1 MNIEQRPSYS
11 TVQYMYNTKYR
22 AFTKRLSFSIF
33 RNECENN
40 YTVEEKNLGTC
51 HVVEDCSGTS
61 NPKFYFALLLLHPAH
76 GETRPQKTPKIPKKG
91 LKSAQKFLYFTF
103 LKVSPETKFVR
114 YFCLS

>member
-11 TVQYMYNTKYR
+11 TVQYMYMYNTKYR

-61 NPKFYFALLLLHPAH
+61 NPKFYFDLLLLHPAH
-76 GETRPQKTPKIPKKG
+76 GETRPQ
-91 LKSAQKFLYFTF
+91 
-103 LKVSPETKFVR
+103 
-114 YFCLS
+114 